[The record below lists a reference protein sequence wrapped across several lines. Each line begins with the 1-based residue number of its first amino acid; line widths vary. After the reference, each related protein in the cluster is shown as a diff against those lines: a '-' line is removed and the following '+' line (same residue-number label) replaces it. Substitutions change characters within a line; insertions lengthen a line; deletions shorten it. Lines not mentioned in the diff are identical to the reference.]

1 MTIEEFL
8 DENTYNLTPE
18 EYNQALDDSEKMDSK
33 SWVVKYAPLMQ
44 EKAVG
49 WNQVDAVKQSKPLAT
64 RIADAFAD
72 SKFRPGKTFKDDVY
86 QDDFSDV
93 PREQFEE
100 ALSKMRDYYDQ
111 EVKQRRDDA
120 DKEKRKR
127 EVKNDWFWRG
137 LLTSDYE
144 KQRYVEDPQSALIGD
159 QAPEWGTA
167 PETRWGSAA
176 DLGLGVVGA
185 AGDVVP
191 GWGSVLIGPG
201 ARIARDVGHK
211 VTDSPYQKEWGDIV
225 KGGITDVMISGGT
238 IALPNFRKQI
248 RMYNDFMTLPENVV
262 AMQAIE
268 GEARSILDGAQ
279 MLQGA
284 KGGLEFRKA
293 VEAMPESQLKKD
305 LTPLLNSAEIDWNQ
319 AQLIINRNVQAANSV
334 ANQGSRQA
342 MRDTY
347 SRVIDGRAP
356 GDISRRALLK
366 TAAQAEEREAMPLHP
381 LITKAL
387 SRTEPTAK
395 ELKSASRKMLAD
407 KAISKLSNPAA
418 NLVVTVPGGRAKGT
432 VQSIETPEEREQ
444 IEAIKQREDRFWR
457 AGFKPNKNESLL
469 YKAWAEWKEENGGEE

>member
-1 MTIEEFL
+1 MTIAEFL
-8 DENTYNLTPE
+8 EENVYNLTPE
-18 EYNQALDDSEKMDSK
+18 EYNQALADLETLDNKE
-33 SWVVKYAPLMQ
+33 WVNKYAPLMQ
-44 EKAVG
+44 EKTAG
-49 WNQVDAVKQSKPLAT
+49 WNKVDEVKKAKPLAK

-72 SKFRPGKTFKDDVY
+72 SQFRPGKAFKDDVY

-93 PREQFEE
+93 PREKFEE

-127 EVKNDWFWRG
+127 EVKNWGWRDFIA
-137 LLTSDYE
+137 SDYE
-144 KQRYVEDPQSALIGD
+144 KQRYVDNPQAALFGE
-159 QAPEWGTA
+159 QAPSIGSA
-167 PETRWGSAA
+167 PETRFGSAV
-176 DLGLGVVGA
+176 DLGLGAVGV
-185 AGDVVP
+185 AGDVIP

-201 ARIARDVGHK
+201 ARVARDVTHK
-211 VTDSPYQKEWGDIV
+211 ITNSPYQKDWGDIV
-225 KGGITDVMISGGT
+225 KGGIADVAVSAGT
-238 IALPNFRKQI
+238 IALPNFRKQM
-248 RMYNDFMTLPENVV
+248 RMYNNAMTLPENVV

-284 KGGLEFRKA
+284 KGSLEFRKA

-319 AQLIINRNVQAANSV
+319 AHQIINRNVQAANSV

-342 MRDTY
+342 MRDSY

-407 KAISKLSNPAA
+407 KAISKGSNPAA
-418 NLVVTVPGGRAKGT
+418 NLVVTIPGGRGKGT